1 MEYKELLELPNTYPA
16 AINYKT
22 VVGSNIQLNGLYP
35 EKNTLKFE
43 IPKFENIT
51 QIDGCSFRFIL
62 IIKDSAVDIEP
73 KYYTSAQFYSDLEFS
88 LIDKNPYFITQ
99 ALKESLY
106 ITVTLD
112 KQIELFNSLKLL
124 DIAVGVKQYKNLFIG
139 VGDKITD
146 GNVLDYEAL
155 VRYIDWVVGQVNPLD
170 TDTDS
175 VLPVSKVATYEIG
188 EYDPDTGD
196 FISKAEMAIR
206 NKLEDL
212 YDELDALNE
221 TLAQI
226 AGEIREPQQNKT
238 TLLDGIMLGL
248 SVVAVVGGAAS
259 GLKAIKASRELT
271 KEALGGVTR
280 STQKALKKLD
290 AKPITLAKSN
300 IGDVTTKVV
309 GTNFKGAPSVALGG
323 QAALNTAGS
332 VTKNSKGLI
341 KGAGDLVNKGA
352 DKLAKVSDLASSTL
366 TQVLKS
372 AVKPVVE
379 AVVKAISKQ
388 ALTKAFTFLTGPA
401 GVILGGVVG
410 ITKFFIGKAEEKR
423 RFEAEKKEY
432 ALTINQI
439 ERLHQRKGEIE
450 SEIDGI
456 LTGKITLNVPKLED
470 SRLTATQK
478 YLQNYGKKVLDRVVT
493 SQG

>member
-16 AINYKT
+16 TINYKT
-22 VVGSNIQLNGLYP
+22 VVGSNIQLDGLYP

-51 QIDGCSFRFIL
+51 PIEGCTFRFIL
-62 IIKDSAVDIEP
+62 IIKDSAVDFEP
-73 KYYTSAQFYSDLEFS
+73 KYYTSAQFYADLEFS

-99 ALKESLY
+99 ALKEPLY

-139 VGDKITD
+139 VGEKITD
-146 GNVLDYEAL
+146 GNVIDYESL
-155 VRYIDWVVGQVNPLD
+155 VKYIDWVVGQVNPLD

-175 VLPVSKVATYEIG
+175 VLPVSKVSNYEIG

-226 AGEIREPQQNKT
+226 AGEIREPQEKKT

-271 KEALGGVTR
+271 KELSGGLSR
-280 STQKALKKLD
+280 ATQNSMKALS
-290 AKPITLAKSN
+290 AKPITLAKSPLL
-300 IGDVTTKVV
+300 DVTKKV
-309 GTNFKGAPSVALGG
+309 GTNFSGAPAVALGG
-323 QAALNTAGS
+323 QAALNTAGA
-332 VTKNSKGLI
+332 VTKNSTNLI
-341 KGAGDLVNKGA
+341 KGAGQAVQKGA
-352 DKLAKVSDLASSTL
+352 EGISKVTDFASSTL

-372 AVKPVVE
+372 AVKPVVS

-401 GVILGGVVG
+401 GVILGGAIG
-410 ITKFFIGKAEEKR
+410 ITKFFIGKAEEKK

-432 ALTINQI
+432 ALTINQV

-456 LTGKITLNVPKLED
+456 LTGRITLDVPKLED

>member
-1 MEYKELLELPNTYPA
+1 MEYKELLELPNTYPDTT
-16 AINYKT
+16 NYKT

-35 EKNTLKFE
+35 EKNTIKFE

-51 QIDGCSFRFIL
+51 PIAGCTFRFIL
-62 IIKDSAVDIEP
+62 IIKDSAADFEP
-73 KYYTSAQFYSDLEFS
+73 KYYTSAQFYTDLEFS
-88 LIDKNPYFITQ
+88 LIDTNPYFITQ

-139 VGDKITD
+139 VGEKITD
-146 GNVLDYEAL
+146 GNVIDYEAL

-175 VLPVSKVATYEIG
+175 VLPVSKVANYEIG

-196 FISKAEMAIR
+196 FISKAELAIR

-226 AGEIREPQQNKT
+226 AGEIREPQEKKT

-259 GLKAIKASRELT
+259 GVKAIKASRELT
-271 KEALGGVTR
+271 KELSGGLSR
-280 STQKALKKLD
+280 ATQNSMKALS
-290 AKPITLAKSN
+290 AKPITLAKSPLL
-300 IGDVTTKVV
+300 DVTKKV
-309 GTNFKGAPSVALGG
+309 GTNFSGAPAVALGG
-323 QAALNTAGS
+323 QAALDAAGG
-332 VTKNSKGLI
+332 VTKNSKNLI
-341 KGAGDLVNKGA
+341 KSAGDLVNKGT

-372 AVKPVVE
+372 AVKPVVG

-401 GVILGGVVG
+401 GVILSGAIG

-456 LTGKITLNVPKLED
+456 LTGRITLDVPKLED